1 MKRKRNFYP
10 TFVVI
15 VFFLF
20 VLLHQT
26 DKLLIGSLQ
35 IPVSKTF
42 GLNDLQWG
50 FINTGALIVGTMFYP
65 IWGYLY
71 DRYARAKLLALASFI
86 WGATTWLSSLV
97 RTYPQFLVTRS
108 STGIDDSSYPGL
120 YSLIADYFAPKT
132 RGKIFGLLQLAQ
144 PLGYLLGMILAL
156 MVAPLLDG
164 KIFHLEGWRTIFL
177 VTGSLGIVM
186 AVVIF
191 FGIKEVP
198 RGQSEEEFKDATEI
212 GQVRFNWGALKN
224 ALQKKTMWFVFLQ
237 GFAGVFPWNVIT
249 FFFFGYLIR
258 ERGYDNTSVLF
269 TMGPIVLILASG
281 YFVGG
286 ALGDWLFKRTLKG
299 RILVSSAGVI
309 LGAIFLFFALNTP
322 VSNPTAFFILM
333 CLTALFMPFSSPN
346 VTSTVF
352 DITLPEVR
360 SSAQAVEYFVENS
373 GAALAP
379 TIAGALSL
387 YFANTISPTSSLKYA
402 ILTICVSTW
411 VICFF
416 LYLGALF
423 FVDNDIKSLHAE
435 LAQRAE
441 QKKAEKPA

>member
-1 MKRKRNFYP
+1 MEKKRASSP
-10 TFVVI
+10 VFVVI

-50 FINTGALIVGTMFYP
+50 YVNSFALAVGTVFYP

-71 DRYARAKLLALASFI
+71 DRYARTKLLALASFI
-86 WGATTWLSSLV
+86 WGATTWLSSIV
-97 RTYPQFLVTRS
+97 KTYPAFLATRS
-108 STGIDDSSYPGL
+108 STGIDDSAYPGL
-120 YSLIADYFAPKT
+120 YSLVGDYFGPKL
-132 RGKIFGLLQLAQ
+132 RGKVYGLLQLAQ
-144 PLGYLLGMILAL
+144 PIGYLLGMILAL
-156 MVAPLLDG
+156 MVAPNLDG
-164 KIFHLEGWRTIFL
+164 KLFHLEGWRTIFL
-177 VTGSLGIVM
+177 MTGLLGVGMSVLIY
-186 AVVIF
+186 

-198 RGQSEEEFKDATEI
+198 RGQSETEFEGMAEM
-212 GQVRFNWGALKN
+212 GQFRFNWNALKDVMK
-224 ALQKKTMWFVFLQ
+224 KKTMWFIILQ

-249 FFFFGYLIR
+249 FFFFGYLMT
-258 ERGYDNTSVLF
+258 ERGYDNNSVLF
-269 TMGPIVLILASG
+269 TMGPVVLILAGG

-309 LGAIFLFFALNTP
+309 LGAIFLYFAMNTP
-322 VSNPTAFFILM
+322 VEDKNTFFVLM

-352 DITLPEVR
+352 DISLPEIR
-360 SSAQAVEYFVENS
+360 SSAQAVEYFFENI
-373 GAALAP
+373 GAVSAP
-379 TIAGALSL
+379 ILAGAIAFS
-387 YFANTISPTSSLKYA
+387 TGSKQYA
-402 ILTICVSTW
+402 IMVVCITAW
-411 VICFF
+411 VLCFF

-423 FVDNDIKSLHAE
+423 FVDKDIKSLHAQ
-435 LAQRAE
+435 LAERA
-441 QKKAEKPA
+441 KSM

>member
-1 MKRKRNFYP
+1 MKKKRNLYP
-10 TFVVI
+10 VFVVV

-20 VLLHQT
+20 TLLHQT

-35 IPVSKTF
+35 IPVSNTF
-42 GLNDLQWG
+42 HLNDFQWG
-50 FINTGALIVGTMFYP
+50 LVNTGALIIGTIFYP

-86 WGATTWLSSLV
+86 WGATTWLSSIV
-97 RTYPQFLVTRS
+97 KTYPAFLATRS

-120 YSLIADYFAPKT
+120 YSLVADYFGPKM
-132 RGKIFGLLQLAQ
+132 RGKIYGILQLAQ
-144 PLGYLLGMILAL
+144 PLGYLMGMILAL
-156 MVAPLLDG
+156 MVAPLLEG
-164 KIFHLEGWRTIFL
+164 KIFHLEGWRSIFL
-177 VTGSLGIVM
+177 ITGSLGLVM
-186 AVVIF
+186 AAVIF

-198 RGQSEEEFKDATEI
+198 RGKSEEEFQGMEDI
-212 GQVRFNWGALKN
+212 GQVKFNWAALKD
-224 ALQKKTMWFVFLQ
+224 ALKKKTMWFVFLQ

-249 FFFFGYLIR
+249 FFFFGYLML
-258 ERGYDNTSVLF
+258 ERGYDNTSVLL
-269 TMGPIVLILASG
+269 TMGPVVIILAAG

-286 ALGDWLFKRTLKG
+286 SLGDWLFKKTYKG

-309 LGAIFLFFALNTP
+309 LGAIFLFFALRTS
-322 VSNPTAFFILM
+322 VADKTTFFILM
-333 CLTALFMPFSSPN
+333 SLTALFMPFSSPN

-379 TIAGALSL
+379 TLAGAIALAAGSKE
-387 YFANTISPTSSLKYA
+387 FAIMTVCISA
-402 ILTICVSTW
+402 W
-411 VICFF
+411 VLCFF

-423 FVDNDIKSLHAE
+423 FVDKDIKSLHNQLAE
-435 LAQRAE
+435 RAA
-441 QKKAEKPA
+441 KNKA

>member
-1 MKRKRNFYP
+1 MEKKRASSP
-10 TFVVI
+10 VFVVV

-50 FINTGALIVGTMFYP
+50 FVNTGALIIGTIFYP

-71 DRYARAKLLALASFI
+71 DRYARAKLLGLASFI
-86 WGATTWLSSLV
+86 WGATTWLSSIV
-97 RTYPQFLVTRS
+97 TSYPAFLVTRS
-108 STGIDDSSYPGL
+108 STGIDDSAYPGL
-120 YSLIADYFAPKT
+120 YSLVADYFGPKL
-132 RGKIFGLLQLAQ
+132 RGKVYGILQLAQ
-144 PLGYLLGMILAL
+144 PIGYLLGMILAL
-156 MVAPLLDG
+156 MVAPSLDG
-164 KIFHLEGWRTIFL
+164 MLFNMEGWRTIFIATGLLGL
-177 VTGSLGIVM
+177 VMSALIY
-186 AVVIF
+186 
-191 FGIKEVP
+191 FGVKDVP
-198 RGQSEEEFKDATEI
+198 RGQSEPEFEQVAEM
-212 GQVRFNWGALKN
+212 GQFRFNWDALKDV
-224 ALQKKTMWFVFLQ
+224 LKKKTMWFVFLQ

-249 FFFFGYLIR
+249 FFFFGYLMT
-258 ERGYDNTSVLF
+258 ERGYDNNSVLF
-269 TMGPIVLILASG
+269 TMGPVVLILAAG

-322 VSNPTAFFILM
+322 VEDKNTFFILM

-352 DITLPEVR
+352 DISLPEVR
-360 SSAQAVEYFVENS
+360 SSAQAVEYFIENS

-379 TIAGALSL
+379 TIAGAIAFSTGSKQ
-387 YFANTISPTSSLKYA
+387 FAIMVVCITA
-402 ILTICVSTW
+402 W
-411 VICFF
+411 VLCFF

-423 FVDNDIKSLHAE
+423 FVDRDIKSLHAQ
-435 LAQRAE
+435 LAERA
-441 QKKAEKPA
+441 KSM